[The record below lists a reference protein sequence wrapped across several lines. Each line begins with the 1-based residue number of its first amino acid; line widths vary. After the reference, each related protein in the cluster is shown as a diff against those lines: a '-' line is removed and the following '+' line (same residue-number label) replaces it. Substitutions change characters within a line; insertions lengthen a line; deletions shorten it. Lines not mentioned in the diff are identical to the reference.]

1 MGIRRSFSVGGYA
14 SEGFAEVVKMPCA
27 EARIAS
33 LDRDRFL
40 VNKADREGWVRRGRG
55 FHEDLA

>member
-1 MGIRRSFSVGGYA
+1 VGGYA

-40 VNKADREGWVRRGRG
+40 MNKADIEGCIKEGKG
-55 FHEDLA
+55 SHEDLA

>member
-1 MGIRRSFSVGGYA
+1 VGGYA

-40 VNKADREGWVRRGRG
+40 VNKADREGWVRKERG
-55 FHEDLA
+55 FYEDLA